1 MQAREGPDRVG
12 AVSCTGPTG
21 RSRLAV
27 LRWVEVGAI
36 GIGLALV
43 TFFAGAKVDQAVAR
57 AMQLS
62 AFDAARSATLDVAS
76 PAGADQSLWS
86 QARIAKYQE
95 SLTQAFAPPLA
106 VLRIPKIGLEVPVLP
121 GTDDLTLNRAVGAIA
136 GTALPGEVGNVGI
149 AGHRDS
155 FFRGLK
161 DLESGDRLEL
171 ETLAG
176 NQEFRVTSIR
186 IVDPSEV
193 HVLAP
198 TPRQVVTLVTCYP
211 FYFVGKAPR
220 RYIVQAEAQS
230 SAGESEARQNR

>member
-1 MQAREGPDRVG
+1 MEAEKGAGRVG
-12 AVSCTGPTG
+12 TDSCKELSG

-27 LRWVEVGAI
+27 LRWFEVGAFGV
-36 GIGLALV
+36 GIALV
-43 TFFAGAKVDQAVAR
+43 AFFAGAKVDQAVAR
-57 AMQLS
+57 AMQIS
-62 AFDAARSATLDVAS
+62 AFDAARSAQMDLAQPT
-76 PAGADQSLWS
+76 GADQRLWS
-86 QARIAKYQE
+86 EARIAKYNETLSQV
-95 SLTQAFAPPLA
+95 FAPPLA

-161 DLESGDRLEL
+161 DVESGDRLEI

-176 NQEFRVTSIR
+176 KQEYRVTSIR

-198 TPRQVVTLVTCYP
+198 TPRPVVTLVTCYP
-211 FYFVGKAPR
+211 FYFVGKAPQ

-230 SAGESEARQNR
+230 SAEANEARQSR

>member
-1 MQAREGPDRVG
+1 MVG
-12 AVSCTGPTG
+12 TVSRKEPAE
-21 RSRLAV
+21 RSRFTA
-27 LRWVEVGAI
+27 LRWFEVGAFGV
-36 GIGLALV
+36 GIALV
-43 TFFAGAKVDQAVAR
+43 AFFAGAKVDQAVAR
-57 AMQLS
+57 AMEIS
-62 AFDAARSATLDVAS
+62 AFDAARNAPMGAEL

-86 QARIAKYQE
+86 DARVAKYRE

-136 GTALPGEVGNVGI
+136 GTAMPGEVGNVGI

-176 NQEFRVTSIR
+176 SQEYRVTSIR

-198 TPRQVVTLVTCYP
+198 TSRQVVTLVTCYP

-220 RYIVQAEAQS
+220 RYIVQAEAQL
-230 SAGESEARQNR
+230 SAGAAEAGQNR